1 MAVTNVGDGSGVGSG
16 NEKGNKERVFRGVS
30 TMSDSLRSF
39 SPYLSAFDKRSFVTG
54 FAVVKCSTVFLYK
67 GTEVDAKTKGQ
78 MNDTIAT
85 VRSRERELGWG

>member
-1 MAVTNVGDGSGVGSG
+1 MAVTKVGEGSGVGSG
-16 NEKGNKERVFRGVS
+16 SAKGNKESDLRGVS

-54 FAVVKCSTVFLYK
+54 FAVVKRSTVFLYK

-85 VRSRERELGWG
+85 VQSRENELGWG